1 MKKLYAVLGV
11 FAVASVAVGVAVA
24 DPPPPKTF
32 IAPMDTAQE
41 VPGCPAAGN
50 EARGLAIFH
59 VVDQATGTVEFKI
72 VANNLPGTI
81 VAAHIH
87 LAPRGVAG
95 PVVQATA
102 PTPGEENGVIAEGSF
117 SNPALLAAM
126 QANPQAY
133 YVNVHTNICPPGAI
147 RGQLGEHGPPGTTE

>member
-1 MKKLYAVLGV
+1 VKKLYAVLGV

-72 VANNLPGTI
+72 VPGTI

-87 LAPRGVAG
+87 LAPSGVAG
-95 PVVQATA
+95 PVVQATP
-102 PTPGEENGVIAEGSF
+102 PTPGAENGVIAEGSF
-117 SNPALLAAM
+117 SNPALVAAI